1 MRRFA
6 TLLVPAVLL
15 AASVA
20 VPATVAA
27 QEGAPVRT
35 VDVDRIV
42 AVVAKKPILMS
53 EVLERVNLARAR
65 GMTIPTD
72 SAGQMR
78 VAREMLEQLVDEEVL
93 VAVANDYNL
102 EVAETDVSPNVDRSI
117 TDIRG
122 RFASETEFREA
133 LRREGFG
140 TPDEYRKR
148 SIEQAQRDQLQ
159 TKALD
164 TLRALGRLAPVN
176 VTESEVAEAFER
188 FKQQLGSRPAMV
200 AFRQIVVAARAR
212 DENRAVARARID
224 SIQLALERGADFDSL
239 ARVASQ
245 DPGSAVQG
253 GDLGWNRRGSMVAEF
268 DGMMFALPPGR
279 ISPIVETVYGFHVI
293 RVDRVRAGEVR
304 ARHILIR
311 PDVDET
317 DAARAKA
324 RADSALAMW
333 SGGVPYDSVAARFH
347 DSSEERS
354 IPEGVPVDSLPV
366 EYRVALKDQP
376 TGTFVQ
382 VFSLP
387 DPSNGLRKY
396 VAAQV
401 TSAKPA
407 GEWTLDEFQE
417 RVRRQL
423 REEKSN
429 RRTLDI
435 LRREYY
441 VSIRL

>member
-1 MRRFA
+1 MRRLA
-6 TLLVPAVLL
+6 TLLVPALLL
-15 AASVA
+15 AASA
-20 VPATVAA
+20 PAAA
-27 QEGAPVRT
+27 QEGAPLRT

-65 GMTIPTD
+65 GMEIPRD
-72 SAGQMR
+72 SAGQMA
-78 VAREMLEQLVDEEVL
+78 VAREMLEQLVDEEIL

-102 EVAETDVSPNVDRSI
+102 QVPETDVSPNVDRSI

-133 LRREGFG
+133 LRREGYG
-140 TPDEYRKR
+140 TPEEYRKR

-176 VTESEVAEAFER
+176 VTEREVAEAFER
-188 FKQQLGSRPAMV
+188 FKVQLGTRPAMV
-200 AFRQIVVAARAR
+200 AFRQIVVAARPR
-212 DENRAVARARID
+212 QESRAVARARID

-239 ARVASQ
+239 ARVASADQ
-245 DPGSAVQG
+245 GSAVQG

-268 DGMMFALPPGR
+268 DAMMFALPPGR

-304 ARHILIR
+304 ARHILIQ
-311 PDVDET
+311 PDVDEA
-317 DAARAKA
+317 DALVAKA
-324 RADSALAMW
+324 RADSALALW
-333 SGGVPYDSVAARFH
+333 TSGTPYDSVAARFH
-347 DSSEERS
+347 DRNEERS

-366 EYRVALKDQP
+366 EYRLALKDQP

-441 VSIRL
+441 VSLRL

>member
-1 MRRFA
+1 MRRLA
-6 TLLVPAVLL
+6 TLLVPALL
-15 AASVA
+15 LTASVSA
-20 VPATVAA
+20 AA
-27 QEGAPVRT
+27 QEEAPLRT
-35 VDVDRIV
+35 VEVDRIV

-53 EVLERVNLARAR
+53 EVLERVNMARAR
-65 GMTIPTD
+65 GMEIPRD
-72 SAGQMR
+72 SAGQLAI
-78 VAREMLEQLVDEEVL
+78 AREMLGQLVDEEVL
-93 VAVANDYNL
+93 VAVANDYKL
-102 EVAETDVSPNVDRSI
+102 EVAETDVSPNVDRSM
-117 TDIRG
+117 TEIRG

-140 TPDEYRKR
+140 TPEEYRKR

-176 VTESEVAEAFER
+176 VTEREVAEAFER
-188 FKQQLGSRPAMV
+188 FKLQLGSRPAMV
-200 AFRQIVVAARAR
+200 AFRQVVVAARPR
-212 DENRAVARARID
+212 SENLEVARARID
-224 SIQLALERGADFDSL
+224 SIQLALLQGADFDSL
-239 ARVASQ
+239 ARVVSQ

-268 DGMMFALPPGR
+268 DAMMFALAPGR
-279 ISPIVETVYGFHVI
+279 ISPVVQTLYGFHVI

-311 PDVDET
+311 PTVDAT
-317 DAARAKA
+317 DGLAAKA
-324 RADSALAMW
+324 RADSAMALW
-333 SGGVPYDSVAARFH
+333 TSGTPFDSVAARFH

-366 EYRVALKDQP
+366 EYRLALKDQP
-376 TGTFVQ
+376 TGTYVE

-387 DPSNGLRKY
+387 DPSNNLRKY

-441 VSIRL
+441 VSLRL

>member
-20 VPATVAA
+20 VPVTVAA
-27 QEGAPVRT
+27 QAGASVRS

>member
-1 MRRFA
+1 MRRLA
-6 TLLVPAVLL
+6 TLLVPALVF
-15 AASVA
+15 AAS
-20 VPATVAA
+20 ATAAA
-27 QEGAPVRT
+27 QEGTPFRT
-35 VDVDRIV
+35 VEVDRIV

-65 GMTIPTD
+65 GMEIPRD

-102 EVAETDVSPNVDRSI
+102 EVPETDVSPNVDRSI

-133 LRREGFG
+133 LRREGYG
-140 TPDEYRKR
+140 TPEEYRKR
-148 SIEQAQRDQLQ
+148 SIEQAQRDRLQ

-212 DENRAVARARID
+212 EENRAVARARID
-224 SIQLALERGADFDSL
+224 SIQRALEQGADFDSL

-311 PDVDET
+311 PTVDEA
-317 DAARAKA
+317 DALVAKA
-324 RADSALAMW
+324 RADSALALW
-333 SGGVPYDSVAARFH
+333 AGGMPYDSVAARFH
-347 DSSEERS
+347 DPAEERS

-376 TGTFVQ
+376 TGTFVE

-387 DPSNGLRKY
+387 DPSNGQRKF

-441 VSIRL
+441 VSLRL

>member
-20 VPATVAA
+20 VPVTVAA
-27 QEGAPVRT
+27 QAGASVRS

-347 DSSEERS
+347 DPAEERS

>member
-1 MRRFA
+1 MRRLA
-6 TLLVPAVLL
+6 TLLVPALLL
-15 AASVA
+15 AASA
-20 VPATVAA
+20 SAAA
-27 QEGAPVRT
+27 QEGAPLRT

-65 GMTIPTD
+65 GMEIPRD
-72 SAGQMR
+72 SAGQMA
-78 VAREMLEQLVDEEVL
+78 VAREMLEQLVDEEIL

-102 EVAETDVSPNVDRSI
+102 RVPETDVSPNVDRSI

-133 LRREGFG
+133 LRREGYG
-140 TPDEYRKR
+140 TPEEYRKR

-176 VTESEVAEAFER
+176 VTEREVAEAFER
-188 FKQQLGSRPAMV
+188 FKVQLGTRPAMV
-200 AFRQIVVAARAR
+200 AFRQIVVAARPR
-212 DENRAVARARID
+212 QESRAAARARID

-239 ARVASQ
+239 ARVASADQ
-245 DPGSAVQG
+245 GSAVQG

-268 DGMMFALPPGR
+268 DAMMFALPPGR

-304 ARHILIR
+304 ARHILIQ
-311 PDVDET
+311 PDVDEA
-317 DAARAKA
+317 DALVAKA
-324 RADSALAMW
+324 RADSALALW
-333 SGGVPYDSVAARFH
+333 TSGTPYDSVAARFH
-347 DSSEERS
+347 DRNEERS

-366 EYRVALKDQP
+366 EYRLALKDQP

-441 VSIRL
+441 VSLRL